1 VLRRGCDIVDNADT
15 TAGGAPP
22 SFTARVL
29 RVLALTT
36 LFVAAALLL
45 WVAADIVLLAFIGFL
60 LAVALAT
67 PASAIARRT
76 GMPRWLALLL
86 VALAILALLAGG
98 AWFAGDQIVQQI
110 VGLIEDLPAIAE
122 RLRDTLERVPGGDW
136 LRDQLEDVEPMGLAD
151 LDLGLVGQVTGS
163 LAALFEVLVRITFV
177 VFFALFL
184 ASAPQRYR
192 DGLVRLSPPAS
203 QARAREVYDQIAVTM
218 QGWIVGQLASM
229 LLVGI
234 LATVGLLVIGVPY
247 ALLEASSAH
256 VAVDEERDDDD
267 RRQLYARR
275 SRPTAGPS
283 VPDPPSRRSEEAREH
298 HRQRLGRA
306 ARQHQGEQVLVPGED
321 EREDGHAGHAGR
333 RRRQHDEREALE
345 AVRAVDGCRVVDVGG
360 DVVEER
366 LHQPDHQRQVDED
379 VHDTSARW
387 VPTSCN
393 RTSMTNSGTAKTMY
407 GTKRIE
413 STNSSSGREAGTRRR
428 EKPYAAGT
436 PRATDNATAASV
448 MMTLLRKNAAKPASS
463 TRGSSPAWA

>member
-247 ALLEASSAH
+247 ALLLGLLAGLAELIPIFGPIFAYIPAAIVALLVGPQQLLWVTILYLVIQQLEGNLIQPMVQRH
-256 VAVDEERDDDD
+256 AVDLPRPLTIVAILLGASVFGVLGMFVATPLMAIALVLVKMLYLHDTLGQTIELPGGNKEESPPKG
-267 RRQLYARR
+267 
-275 SRPTAGPS
+275 SRPKKP
-283 VPDPPSRRSEEAREH
+283 R
-298 HRQRLGRA
+298 
-306 ARQHQGEQVLVPGED
+306 
-321 EREDGHAGHAGR
+321 
-333 RRRQHDEREALE
+333 
-345 AVRAVDGCRVVDVGG
+345 VR
-360 DVVEER
+360 
-366 LHQPDHQRQVDED
+366 
-379 VHDTSARW
+379 
-387 VPTSCN
+387 
-393 RTSMTNSGTAKTMY
+393 
-407 GTKRIE
+407 
-413 STNSSSGREAGTRRR
+413 
-428 EKPYAAGT
+428 
-436 PRATDNATAASV
+436 
-448 MMTLLRKNAAKPASS
+448 
-463 TRGSSPAWA
+463 